1 MSKPITEYWPSFYEG
16 IRDFVELARTEDA
29 ELQLSRE
36 AIDRLFDDRFV
47 MTSSIEGIK
56 RREKMLGI
64 QADSSK
70 ETLDFRRKRIIN
82 RYSTKPPFTI
92 RYLQEL
98 MDRLVGP
105 GMTIVSVDVQQF
117 ILTVTA
123 NIENANVF
131 KEVFRTVETIKS
143 ANLTYQQNTSLHD
156 TIELEARIS
165 KQAITWNYA
174 LGSWELGENPFATL
188 GPEVPIT

>member
-1 MSKPITEYWPSFYEG
+1 MGKPITEYWPSFYEG
-16 IRDFVELARTEDA
+16 IKDFIELAQTEDA
-29 ELQLSRE
+29 ELQLSRQ
-36 AIDRLFDDRFV
+36 AIDQLFDDQFV
-47 MTSSIEGIK
+47 MTSGNDAIK

-64 QADSSK
+64 QADPTR

-131 KEVFRTVETIKS
+131 KEVIRTVETVKPT
-143 ANLTYQQNTSLHD
+143 NLTYQQNTSLHN
-156 TIELEARIS
+156 TIELEAYIS
-165 KQAITWNYA
+165 KQAITWNYS
-174 LGSWELGENPFATL
+174 LGSWALGENPFSTL
-188 GPEVPIT
+188 GPEVRIT